1 MTPDRTAQK
10 RRVAIH
16 ALRTQ
21 TSPRS
26 QPPGPP
32 VSDPILREA
41 STQAPTSRGLPG
53 SLPRPTSVDSSLFG
67 NMSPNQQ
74 LWKETRARPL
84 HKLDGLF
91 TQAGARLGGVA
102 ATLTCA
108 IADLESQLAD
118 TRDATVRARL
128 LQELD
133 DQRRDQLALGQLKS
147 SAYLIGLRLKDPDSP
162 GAGQALEALGRWTI
176 GQLLDCLREPDLNL
190 DLLVLGLREG
200 ITPRHLV
207 ELHRA
212 GLTVGAVH
220 ALRARCQQLAPD
232 YPLPTLDEIVQFNR
246 QDAPAPALFTW
257 ALRHQLPLSDLQAMV
272 KAGLSSERIGWL
284 PSPDAT
290 SRAVQRMTPVRD
302 GRSTRVPG
310 AEPLCLRD
318 DAGELHHFLF
328 VPCTPNSPVADQIR
342 KGLCLR
348 QLAKHLGLDVTPD
361 IHPHVLRDG
370 SAGIYGMLITC
381 HDSRHVSTGATL
393 DIDPRQ
399 PEILQQ
405 YLALEWMAYLCE
417 LDVRPEQLTWLHG
430 PKGPQLRPTQPLG
443 GLPQDDPSSPGK
455 LRFVG
460 LGMPELITDELARG
474 LEELSSSTL
483 MDIAGPY
490 LDKSELRWLCRQAE
504 RIQVALKGSSSNVQ
518 RLQQAGD
525 WTSPAVLQVLGLDA
539 TTDRLQRLQSGTD
552 TAGELQR
559 EARGQSLAAWHEL
572 SIRMHPEALQ
582 QRTTSEPAT
591 PRRPPSTGSR
601 EWAPQHPIRTTRHE
615 RSWLQRMQAL
625 ARRLDS
631 PDVPRLEQLAARHD
645 AALAAW
651 PSARRAE
658 LPALVAGWTDVQQS
672 RQALIAALEQ
682 VSTQGLPER
691 PARSVARWLQQ
702 LQPASG
708 TQAPGAFWPAREHHK
723 ALAALQPDDFG
734 SAEEHWQLVTTVAKS
749 CETLV
754 TQPLQGT
761 PPEWLDLA
769 GMQTLDAWTRK
780 LSSELAK
787 LEAGLQTQGMRVP
800 EAIIRLRQQTAQ
812 DLGRMEAAQALA
824 RHLNRLLPATQPE
837 PLAMQ
842 DLLQLVALQPD
853 LNARDIAPV
862 LASGCR
868 VTDIVQA
875 HIRQLPLTLLQLAG
889 TLVEPSAL
897 ATLPLADLA
906 TELQGSIEHD
916 TALPASL
923 RASSP
928 RSPEHQASPKPPATR
943 HRLDDQIDWNLDTL
957 VDDEALQATAH
968 AARRHEELM
977 GQLARTDAATATAWN
992 DALAQTRESLAA
1004 LGERLQHLAR
1014 ARPNR
1019 PGVLLMIGRLQE
1031 QVREEQTGLQR
1042 FSGFMDRL
1050 RHRLAPASLATLR
1063 LEDLLPL
1070 VQQPDLQPD
1079 YLVQG
1084 LLAGWKPHEVLLAHQ
1099 QRLPGWALPLST
1111 CLGRRLRADPS
1122 RPG

>member
-21 TSPRS
+21 TSPRP
-26 QPPGPP
+26 QPPDPTQGGPVLQAESCRP
-32 VSDPILREA
+32 V
-41 STQAPTSRGLPG
+41 T
-53 SLPRPTSVDSSLFG
+53 PRARTGHQPRSMTVDSGLFG
-67 NMSPNQQ
+67 GMPPNQQ
-74 LWKETRARPL
+74 LWNEARERPL
-84 HKLDGLF
+84 HKFDGLF
-91 TQAGARLGGVA
+91 TQTGAYLGGVA
-102 ATLTCA
+102 ATLSCT
-108 IADLESQLAD
+108 IEDLERQLAD
-118 TRDATVRARL
+118 TRDAGTRARL
-128 LQELD
+128 QEELED
-133 DQRRDQLALGQLKS
+133 RRRDQRALGQLKS
-147 SAYLIGLRLKDPDSP
+147 CAYLIGLRLKDPDSP

-200 ITPRHLV
+200 ITPRHLI

-220 ALRARCQQLAPD
+220 ALRARCQQMSPD
-232 YPLPTLDEIVQFNR
+232 YPLPTLDEIEQFNR
-246 QDAPAPALFTW
+246 QDPPATALFAW
-257 ALRHQLPLSDLQAMV
+257 ALRHQLPLGDLQAMV
-272 KAGLSSERIGWL
+272 KAGLSPERIGWL

-302 GRSTRVPG
+302 GRSSRVPG
-310 AEPLCLRD
+310 AEQLCLRD
-318 DAGELHHFLF
+318 DTGELHHFLF

-348 QLAKHLGLDVTPD
+348 QLEKHLGLDVTPD
-361 IHPHVLRDG
+361 IHPHVHRDG
-370 SAGIYGMLITC
+370 GVAVYGMLITC
-381 HDSRHVSTGATL
+381 HDSRHVSSGASL

-399 PEILQQ
+399 PDVLQQ

-430 PKGPQLRPTQPLG
+430 PKGARLRPTQPMG
-443 GLPQDDPSSPGK
+443 GLPRDDPSSPGK

-460 LGMPELITDELARG
+460 LGMPELITAELARG
-474 LEELSSSTL
+474 LEELSSSKL

-490 LDKSELRWLCRQAE
+490 LDKSELRWLCRQTE
-504 RIQVALKGSSSNVQ
+504 RIQVALKGSTSNVQ
-518 RLQQAGD
+518 RLLHAGD
-525 WTSPAVLQVLGLDA
+525 WNSPAALQMLGLDA
-539 TTDRLQRLQSGTD
+539 TTQRLHRLQAGTE
-552 TAGELQR
+552 TASALQR

-601 EWAPQHPIRTTRHE
+601 ELIPQHPIQATRHE
-615 RSWLQRMQAL
+615 RSWQQRMQAL

-631 PDVPRLEQLAARHD
+631 PDVHRLEQLAARHD

-658 LPALVAGWTDVQQS
+658 LPALAAGWTDVHQS
-672 RQALIAALEQ
+672 RQALTAALEQ
-682 VSTQGLPER
+682 LATQTLPER
-691 PARSVARWLQQ
+691 PARSVTRWLQQ
-702 LQPASG
+702 LQPASD
-708 TQAPGAFWPAREHHK
+708 TQAPGAFRPAREHHK
-723 ALAALQPDDFG
+723 ALAAWQPGDVG
-734 SAEEHWQLVTTVAKS
+734 WAEEQWRLVTTVAKS
-749 CETLV
+749 CETLL
-754 TQPLQGT
+754 TQPLKGT

-780 LSSELAK
+780 LGSELAK
-787 LEAGLQTQGMRVP
+787 LEAGLQTQGVPVP
-800 EAIIRLRQQTAQ
+800 EVIIRLRQQTAQ

-824 RHLNRLLPATQPE
+824 RHLNRLLPATQSD

-853 LNARDIAPV
+853 LSAREIAPA
-862 LASGCR
+862 LASGCC
-868 VTDIVQA
+868 VADIVQA
-875 HIRQLPLTLLQLAG
+875 RIRQLPLTLLQLAG
-889 TLVEPSAL
+889 NLVEPSAR

-906 TELQGSIEHD
+906 SELQSSIEHE
-916 TALPASL
+916 TALPSGLPASAHRVTEQ
-923 RASSP
+923 RASP
-928 RSPEHQASPKPPATR
+928 TRPATR

-957 VDDEALQATAH
+957 MDDEALQATTR
-968 AARRHEELM
+968 AAGLHEERLRR
-977 GQLARTDAATATAWN
+977 LALSDAAATTAWN
-992 DALAQTRESLAA
+992 TALAQARESLAA
-1004 LGERLQHLAR
+1004 LGEQLQHLAR
-1014 ARPNR
+1014 ARPDR

-1031 QVREEQTGLQR
+1031 QVGEEQAGLQR
-1042 FSGFMDRL
+1042 LGAFMDRL
-1050 RHRLAPASLATLR
+1050 RHRLAPASLTTLR
-1063 LEDLLPL
+1063 LEELLPL
-1070 VQQPDLQPD
+1070 VQQSDLQPD

-1099 QRLPGWALPLST
+1099 QHLPGWAMTLAIH
-1111 CLGRRLRADPS
+1111 LGRRLRTDPS
-1122 RPG
+1122 QSG